1 MSDSS
6 EDEICLPSLRDK
18 ILTSVSYS
26 KSISSSETITSMKQ
40 KLSSENKSDKT
51 ALNHLNSDSMHS
63 KVLASNGYS
72 STLACSEDTVF
83 SDRSISTN
91 NFDSNL
97 DSQST
102 VSLSQS
108 SGCSVGDLTKK
119 KRTKEEIAALKNEA
133 TASILFCQYFLLDS
147 FNNLQNININFGL
160 GDLHCTFFSKI

>member
-1 MSDSS
+1 MNHSMSDSS

-18 ILTSVSYS
+18 ILTSVSNS
-26 KSISSSETITSMKQ
+26 KSISSETITFMKQ

-51 ALNHLNSDSMHS
+51 VLSHLNSDSMYS
-63 KVLASNGYS
+63 KGLTANGYWS
-72 STLACSEDTVF
+72 SLACSEETVF
-83 SDRSISTN
+83 SDGSISTN

-133 TASILFCQYFLLDS
+133 KASILYCKYFLLDS
-147 FNNLQNININFGL
+147 
-160 GDLHCTFFSKI
+160 